1 MIISKELDFVLA
13 PTTSSSDIFLTK
25 YIWCNAN
32 VLYDAARELYFS
44 SNYYKDPRNVVLLAV
59 DRFLDDSNCYYFQQN
74 RVPFTPTSKTNLKNI
89 NRTNY
94 AKLVERFPG
103 TKNEYYDTKKI
114 RNRIFST
121 FKLDEVEYETVSQKS
136 SKQLICRAS
145 IKDAC
150 LDITIQSN
158 GTFEILVVDD
168 TNPPIC
174 ITNLSDAKK
183 YLPICGQLTD
193 ELDAKLITPSLHYSS
208 SRSSSNLD
216 EAMKN
221 CSSINSGIW
230 YKLNY
235 SNRTQV
241 YMFKLSEFIIA
252 TCQLKLEYGDTRKP
266 YLVLNT
272 DTNEIKFEWR

>member
-32 VLYDAARELYFS
+32 VLYDAVRELYFS

-59 DRFLDDSNCYYFQQN
+59 DKFLEDSYCYYFQQSKIQYS
-74 RVPFTPTSKTNLKNI
+74 PTCKNNLKNI

-94 AKLVERFPG
+94 AKLIKRFPG
-103 TKNEYYDTKKI
+103 TNNEYYETKKV
-114 RNRIFST
+114 RNRIFRT
-121 FKLDEVEYETVSQKS
+121 FKVDEVEYETISLPI
-136 SKQLICRAS
+136 SKQLICKAS

-174 ITNLSDAKK
+174 ITNLNDAKK

-193 ELDAKLITPSLHYSS
+193 ELDTKLITPSLHYSG

-221 CSSINSGIW
+221 CSNINSGIW

-235 SNRTQV
+235 SNRTQS
-241 YMFKLSEFIIA
+241 YMHKISEFVIA
-252 TCQLKLEYGDTRKP
+252 TCQLMLEYGDTRKP
-266 YLVLNT
+266 YLELNT
-272 DTNEIKFEWR
+272 DTSEIKFEWR